1 MTRVRQDYGYL
12 QGKTGKGEKGWTEP
26 DGNGRIAVDIEPA
39 EIKTKE
45 GIFMSEAKKT
55 GHFRLTSQE
64 HYSEAFCTSAFLAL
78 SGGFQDAYTYNCR
91 DGVFS
96 NAQTGNIVL
105 MSQHLMQGEW
115 GRCLHYFVPVVAFAL
130 GVLISEQI
138 QHRYKYAKKMHW
150 RQGILLAE
158 IAILF
163 AVGFIPAS
171 FNVAATV
178 LVSLSCA
185 MQVQTF
191 RKVGGYSYASTMCI
205 GNLRG
210 GMEALSVYLR
220 EHKKGQLR
228 QASYYFGVIFLFA
241 IGAGIGGVLSVNY
254 GIRVIWVSCVL
265 LLVSFILMALDRFN

>member
-1 MTRVRQDYGYL
+1 
-12 QGKTGKGEKGWTEP
+12 
-26 DGNGRIAVDIEPA
+26 
-39 EIKTKE
+39 
-45 GIFMSEAKKT
+45 MSEAKKT

-241 IGAGIGGVLSVNY
+241 IGAGIGGVFSVNY
-254 GIRVIWVSCVL
+254 GIRVIWVTCVL

>member
-1 MTRVRQDYGYL
+1 MRISALTRVRQDYGYL
-12 QGKTGKGEKGWTEP
+12 QGKAGKGEKGWTEP
-26 DGNGRIAVDIEPA
+26 DGNGRIAVGIEPA

-171 FNVAATV
+171 F
-178 LVSLSCA
+178 LH
-185 MQVQTF
+185 
-191 RKVGGYSYASTMCI
+191 I
-205 GNLRG
+205 
-210 GMEALSVYLR
+210 SVYIHLFLLFICFIYP
-220 EHKKGQLR
+220 KQL
-228 QASYYFGVIFLFA
+228 QSHQ
-241 IGAGIGGVLSVNY
+241 SQ
-254 GIRVIWVSCVL
+254 S
-265 LLVSFILMALDRFN
+265 